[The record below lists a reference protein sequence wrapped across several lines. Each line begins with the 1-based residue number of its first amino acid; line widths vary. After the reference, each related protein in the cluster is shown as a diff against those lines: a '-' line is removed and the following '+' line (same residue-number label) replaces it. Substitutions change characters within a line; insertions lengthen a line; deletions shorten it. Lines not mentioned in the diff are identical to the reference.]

1 MTRTPRT
8 LRGAIVAVDRSGPP
22 SRIVVFQY
30 NPDEVS
36 RTLQPSEGGGSDSG
50 TKRAWGAPAETVSLT
65 VELDATDQLEAG
77 DPLAAATG
85 ILPALSALEMLLH
98 PSSAQIIAN
107 TVLLAAGTIQIL
119 PPKPPLAILVW
130 GPARV
135 VPVKLT
141 NLQITEQAYSPALVP
156 IRASVEVSANVLTYE
171 DLPLTDLGF
180 GLSVAHLV
188 AKEVL
193 AIAGG
198 VTGAGSAIADLVG

>member
-8 LRGAIVAVDRSGPP
+8 LRGAIVAVDQSGPP

-36 RTLQPSEGGGSDSG
+36 RTVQPREGGGSGSEIH
-50 TKRAWGAPAETVSLT
+50 RAWGAPTETVSLT

-77 DPLAAATG
+77 DPLAGASG
-85 ILPALSALEMLLH
+85 ILAALSVLEMLLH
-98 PSSAQIIAN
+98 PSSGQILAN
-107 TVLLAAGTIQIL
+107 TVLLAAGTIEIL
-119 PPKPPLAILVW
+119 PVKPPLAILVW

-171 DLPLTDLGF
+171 DLPVADMGF

-193 AIAGG
+193 AVAGG
-198 VTGAGSAIADLVG
+198 VTGAGAAIAGLVG

>member
-8 LRGAIVAVDRSGPP
+8 LRGAIVAVDRSSPL

-36 RTLQPSEGGGSDSG
+36 RTIQPREGGGSGNESR
-50 TKRAWGAPAETVSLT
+50 RAWGAPSESISMT

-77 DPLAAATG
+77 DPLAAASG
-85 ILPALSALEMLLH
+85 ILPALSVLEMLLH
-98 PSSAQIIAN
+98 PASSQIIAN
-107 TVLLAAGTIQIL
+107 TVLLAVGTIEIL
-119 PPKPPLAILVW
+119 PPKPPTAILVW
-130 GPARV
+130 GPSRV

-141 NLQITEQAYSPALVP
+141 QLQITEQAYNPGLVP
-156 IRASVEVSANVLTYE
+156 IRASVEVGADVLTYE

-193 AIAGG
+193 AVAGS
-198 VTGAGSAIADLVG
+198 GAGAGAAITDLVG

>member
-22 SRIVVFQY
+22 TRIVVFQY

-36 RTLQPSEGGGSDSG
+36 RTIQPREGGGSGSD
-50 TKRAWGAPAETVSLT
+50 THRAWGAPTETLSLT

-85 ILPALSALEMLLH
+85 ILPALSVLEMLLH
-98 PSSAQIIAN
+98 PSSINVITN
-107 TVLLAAGTIQIL
+107 SVLLAAGTIQIL
-119 PPKPPLAILVW
+119 PAKPPTAILVW

-141 NLQITEQAYSPALVP
+141 NLQITEQAHNPALVP

-171 DLPLTDLGF
+171 DLPLADVGF

-193 AIAGG
+193 ATIGG
-198 VTGAGSAIADLVG
+198 AAGAGAAIADLVG

>member
-22 SRIVVFQY
+22 SRVVVFQY

-36 RTLQPSEGGGSDSG
+36 RTLQPREGGGSGNESR
-50 TKRAWGAPAETVSLT
+50 RAWGAPSETVSMT
-65 VELDATDQLEAG
+65 VELDATDQLDAG
-77 DPLAAATG
+77 DPAAAAGG
-85 ILPALSALEMLLH
+85 ILPALSVLEMLMH
-98 PSSAQIIAN
+98 PSSGQIIAN
-107 TVLLAAGTIQIL
+107 TVLLAVGTVEIL
-119 PPKPPLAILVW
+119 PPKPPTAILVW

-141 NLQITEQAYSPALVP
+141 NLAITEQAYSPALVP
-156 IRASVEVSANVLTYE
+156 IRASVEVAADVLTYE

-193 AIAGG
+193 AVAGG
-198 VTGAGSAIADLVG
+198 AAGAGAAIADLVG